1 LVAVDVAVN
10 LAAFAMLVV
19 HSLLRYAARLPSTQ
33 NPFRRKSGNR
43 ILAAEMK
50 EYDA

>member
-1 LVAVDVAVN
+1 

-50 EYDA
+50 ENDA